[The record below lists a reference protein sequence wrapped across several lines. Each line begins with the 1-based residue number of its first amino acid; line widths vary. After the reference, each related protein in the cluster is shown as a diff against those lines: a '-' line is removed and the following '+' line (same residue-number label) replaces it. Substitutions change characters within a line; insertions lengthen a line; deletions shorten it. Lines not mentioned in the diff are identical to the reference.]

1 MRTDSGCGCG
11 CGGDA
16 TRTSAF
22 VRPRFFAGQL
32 LTEDDLSLLIDYTTA
47 KRRLHNRSLY
57 GPGVVRGLTVTCA
70 PCGGGS
76 VVVRPGHALD
86 CAGNDIVVPCAEEVD
101 VRALVRER
109 RTAALGTDC
118 GDGCDDDGGRRYGLY
133 VRYRELPVEPVAPY
147 ATEEPCPTPGC
158 VPSRVQEGFRFVV
171 RCDDDGEDHRHNPGT
186 RLLARVG
193 DLARA
198 DRARS
203 RDRRLGHYLD
213 ALFTASAATGRTF
226 RFDASD
232 AHRYAASLAWLRA
245 HTGGEGPPPPPS
257 AREMTEHVR
266 ALAASVARYD
276 TYDRAGQDRLR
287 RAYPDLAG
295 LQEAR
300 AVLGAACERLR
311 GGDAEAAWPDP
322 LRRTLARA
330 VVTETAAR
338 VVPGQGDPD
347 APLEVR
353 MLAQGTPLGH
363 ALRAEF
369 RADLALIRDWL
380 LGRLDQTGET
390 GDCRLRAETAA
401 VDAPPPLPAP
411 PPDSTG
417 TATVAEVRQTAEAGA
432 ALTVALRRFLTDAAC
447 ATLNPPCGDSTDTDV
462 LLAHLELD
470 GCEVVRVCSATREQV
485 LPGGSAYGEWLPKL
499 YRLRE
504 LAERLCCRAV
514 PPHRAPTLPPDGEVP
529 RPYAHGLLGDWP
541 RTGDLEE
548 MLSLLLTPAP
558 GETPPK
564 ALHEQVYTTPAEV
577 TDSLR
582 ELSVLRHQ
590 VAELRAALEGVR
602 TQVGSAQTQVGAL
615 RARVPEGLES
625 RLADLEGTPGRS
637 SPGTADAPS
646 ARGEAQDGEAAH
658 GEAAHGEE
666 GEGEAQDGG
675 AGHGG
680 AAQGEAE
687 ADPAPPPARRTRS
700 SRGRRSG
707 ETS

>member
-1 MRTDSGCGCG
+1 MRTDCGCG

-32 LTEDDLSLLIDYTTA
+32 LTEDDLSLLVDYTTA

-57 GPGVVRGLTVTCA
+57 GPGVVCGLTVTCA
-70 PCGGGS
+70 PCGGGA
-76 VVVRPGHALD
+76 VTVQPGHALD
-86 CAGNDIVVPCAEEVD
+86 YAGNDIVVPCAEQVD

-118 GDGCDDDGGRRYGLY
+118 GDDCDDDAGRRYGLY

-158 VPSRVQEGFRFVV
+158 VPSRVQEGFHFVV

-198 DRARS
+198 DRART

-213 ALFTASAATGRTF
+213 ALFTASSATGRTF

-232 AHRYAASLAWLRA
+232 ARRYAASLAWLRDHA
-245 HTGGEGPPPPPS
+245 GGEGPPPPPA

-276 TYDRAGQDRLR
+276 THDEAGQERLR

-295 LQEAR
+295 VREAR
-300 AVLGAACERLR
+300 AALGAACDRLR
-311 GGDAEAAWPDP
+311 SGDPEAAWPDP

-338 VVPGQGDPD
+338 AVPDGGDPD

-353 MLAQGTPLGH
+353 MLAQGTPLSH

-369 RADLALIRDWL
+369 RADLALIREWL

-390 GDCRLRAETAA
+390 GDCRLRARTAA
-401 VDAPPPLPAP
+401 VDVPPPLPAP
-411 PPDSTG
+411 PSDSTA
-417 TATVAEVRQTAEAGA
+417 TATAAEVRQTAEAGA
-432 ALTVALRRFLTDAAC
+432 ALTAALRSFLTDAAC

-462 LLAHLELD
+462 LLAHVELD

-504 LAERLCCRAV
+504 LAERLCCRPV
-514 PPHRAPTLPPDGEVP
+514 PPHDPPELPPDGDVA
-529 RPYAHGLLGDWP
+529 RPYAQGLLGDWP
-541 RTGDLEE
+541 RGGDLEE

-582 ELSVLRHQ
+582 ELAVLRAR
-590 VAELRAALEGVR
+590 VTELTTALEGVR
-602 TQVGSAQTQVGAL
+602 AELGSAQTQVAGL
-615 RARVPEGLES
+615 RRQVPEGLEA
-625 RLADLEGTPGRS
+625 RLAGLEGTAGPAGADS
-637 SPGTADAPS
+637 GPADAASGP
-646 ARGEAQDGEAAH
+646 ADAAAGPADTSSGH
-658 GEAAHGEE
+658 A
-666 GEGEAQDGG
+666 GG
-675 AGHGG
+675 GPEPGG
-680 AAQGEAE
+680 GPAPDE
-687 ADPAPPPARRTRS
+687 PAPPPARRTRS
-700 SRGRRSG
+700 SRGRKTG